1 MASSIIYTDII
12 FEKGA
17 QILAISVHI
26 FKEMQVSNNIDLNID
41 IALTQNP
48 WTNAAQLNFRTFW
61 GTCGASTLLS
71 KAPVHSAPTDHRA
84 WFHKSVVFVPKTFL
98 CWL

>member
-1 MASSIIYTDII
+1 MIICMYLMSYMASSIIYTDFI

-41 IALTQNP
+41 IALTQN
-48 WTNAAQLNFRTFW
+48 L
-61 GTCGASTLLS
+61 
-71 KAPVHSAPTDHRA
+71 
-84 WFHKSVVFVPKTFL
+84 
-98 CWL
+98 